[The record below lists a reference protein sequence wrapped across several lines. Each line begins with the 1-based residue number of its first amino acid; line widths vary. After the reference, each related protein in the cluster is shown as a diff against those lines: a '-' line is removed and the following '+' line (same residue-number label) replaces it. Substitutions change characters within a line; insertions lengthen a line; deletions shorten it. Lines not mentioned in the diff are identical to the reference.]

1 MKYFLLIFAI
11 SFLNTFCVQKNKAP
25 GDILSREKMTEVIWN
40 LIKAE
45 EYVNYFVMKDS
56 SRNKKEESI
65 KLYEEVFRIQGTSLQ
80 QFRKSMTYYQERPYL
95 LKVLMDSLRGYESK
109 GVKEITVPSAIPDS
123 SKQLIK
129 KKPPRTN

>member
-1 MKYFLLIFAI
+1 MRVFPILFAAA
-11 SFLNTFCVQKNKAP
+11 LCMPAQEPPKE
-25 GDILSREKMTEVIWN
+25 GDRLARIREKMTEVIWN

>member
-1 MKYFLLIFAI
+1 
-11 SFLNTFCVQKNKAP
+11 
-25 GDILSREKMTEVIWN
+25 MTEVIWN

-109 GVKEITVPSAIPDS
+109 GMTEKPVPSVIPDS
-123 SKQLIK
+123 AKHLIK
-129 KKPPRTN
+129 MKPRRTN